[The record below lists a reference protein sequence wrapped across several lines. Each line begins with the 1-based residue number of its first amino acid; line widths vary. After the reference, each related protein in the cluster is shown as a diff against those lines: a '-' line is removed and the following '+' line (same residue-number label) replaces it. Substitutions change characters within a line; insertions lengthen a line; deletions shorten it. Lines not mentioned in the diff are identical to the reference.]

1 MQSLSLKF
9 RITALA
15 LLVAVVPLFIFNIIS
30 AKSTRDNMI
39 QTVSNGIQAESILLG
54 DMVSRF
60 LSQRLN
66 NAMLLRQT
74 VAIWDKNP
82 EKLTQL
88 KDYLHSISAE
98 QETINDIKLVDS
110 SGKVLISS
118 TQAGSEGLYLWD
130 VTVGIKDLFNKTRD
144 AANDS
149 IYTSEARQSKL
160 GAEFNLLTAVLDDH
174 GKAGHVLVIESNIDD
189 IRKTVV
195 EFNKGRRLSRDTYVV
210 DKLGTII
217 VTNHDTNASFAPL
230 PDTRIQPAML
240 SEGKHGIA
248 FYKNSQNVRV
258 VAGYRDIEEMGTN
271 KGLNWSIITVT
282 PIEQIVKPAQE
293 TSQVLNSIG
302 ILVSGIAVLVAY
314 VFAGKISVPLQRT
327 VALAEEIRRGNYS
340 QRLESNLGGEIG
352 SLATAINEMADKVEQ
367 RTAEIV
373 TRNEKLTSEIVE
385 RKIAQDRLQK
395 ISHKIVRLQEE
406 ERRRV
411 SRELHD
417 GINQLLVS
425 VKYKIENFGEKF
437 SVDSEQALKD
447 IKTAQIFLD
456 EAIAEVRRVSHDLR
470 PSVLDDLGLAPALAN
485 LIRRFSERSLL
496 DVELKGAQDGNFLRL
511 PSDVETAMYRIVQ
524 EALTNIDKHANATK
538 VLVNLS
544 HTDANVTIRI
554 EDNGEGF
561 SLQKAMRKSRNSQG
575 MGLRNMRERIELLQ
589 GSFFIHSDIGR
600 GTFIEVRA
608 PLKIHTPLNLE
619 T

>member
-1 MQSLSLKF
+1 MHSLSLKF

-15 LLVAVVPLFIFNIIS
+15 LIVAVVPLFIFNLIS

-39 QTVSNGIQAESILLG
+39 QTVSNSIQAESRFIG
-54 DMVSRF
+54 DAVQRF
-60 LSQRLN
+60 LSQRLVDVKT
-66 NAMLLRQT
+66 LRRSMVWQESKMEQIREHIQ
-74 VAIWDKNP
+74 AIS
-82 EKLTQL
+82 EE
-88 KDYLHSISAE
+88 HESID
-98 QETINDIKLVDS
+98 NIKLVDLQ
-110 SGKVLISS
+110 GKVLVS
-118 TQAGSEGLYLWD
+118 GLDDKSEGFYLWD
-130 VTVGIKDLFNKTRD
+130 ISAGTKEIFFTLKKAENDGVYTTEARRQSSATQINLLAAIKD
-144 AANDS
+144 
-149 IYTSEARQSKL
+149 QS
-160 GAEFNLLTAVLDDH
+160 
-174 GKAGHVLVIESNIDD
+174 GKRSHVMVVESNIKD
-189 IRKTVV
+189 IETILVK
-195 EFNKGRRLSRDTYVV
+195 FNKGRVLGRDTYIV
-210 DKLGTII
+210 DKLGQII
-217 VTNHDTNASFAPL
+217 FSTNEPSPSFSTL

-240 SEGKHGIA
+240 SEAKQGA
-248 FYKNSQNVRV
+248 TFYTNVNGVRV
-258 VAGYRDIEEMGTN
+258 LAGFNDISELGVN
-271 KGLNWSIITVT
+271 RGLNWSIITIAPV
-282 PIEQIVKPAQE
+282 EQIVKPAQE
-293 TSQVLNSIG
+293 TSQVLNTIG
-302 ILVSGIAVLVAY
+302 IFVSGVAVLVVY
-314 VFAGKISVPLQRT
+314 LFAGRITVPLRRT
-327 VALAEEIRRGNYS
+327 AALAEEIRRGNYS
-340 QRLESNLGGEIG
+340 QRLESNIGGEIG
-352 SLATAINEMADKVEQ
+352 SLATAINEMADKVEE

-425 VKYKIENFGEKF
+425 VKYKIENSGEKF
-437 SVDSEQALKD
+437 SHKPEQALQD

-470 PSVLDDLGLAPALAN
+470 PSVLDDLGLAPAIAN
-485 LIRRFSERSLL
+485 LVRRFSERSLL
-496 DVELKGAQDGNFLRL
+496 DVELKGAQDGSFQRM
-511 PSDVETAMYRIVQ
+511 PTDVETAMYRIVQ
-524 EALTNIDKHANATK
+524 EALMNIDKHANATK
-538 VLVNLS
+538 VTVYMS

-554 EDNGEGF
+554 EDDGEGF

-608 PLKIHTPLNLE
+608 PLKISTPLNLE